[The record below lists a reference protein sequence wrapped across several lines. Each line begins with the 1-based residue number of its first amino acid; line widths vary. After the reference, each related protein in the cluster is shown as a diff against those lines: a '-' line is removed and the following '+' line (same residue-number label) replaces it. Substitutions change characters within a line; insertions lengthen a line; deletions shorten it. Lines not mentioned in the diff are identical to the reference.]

1 MQEGSWENRR
11 KNVELS
17 QVKLKPFIS
26 WRKEKENNWLDG
38 YWVEKSVDLL
48 TLHFRLNSFREKS
61 ALSLKTEEIPG
72 TFFQ

>member
-26 WRKEKENNWLDG
+26 WRKEKEDKWLEG
-38 YWVEKSVDLL
+38 YWVEKNQLSV
-48 TLHFRLNSFREKS
+48 LHC
-61 ALSLKTEEIPG
+61 SLD
-72 TFFQ
+72 